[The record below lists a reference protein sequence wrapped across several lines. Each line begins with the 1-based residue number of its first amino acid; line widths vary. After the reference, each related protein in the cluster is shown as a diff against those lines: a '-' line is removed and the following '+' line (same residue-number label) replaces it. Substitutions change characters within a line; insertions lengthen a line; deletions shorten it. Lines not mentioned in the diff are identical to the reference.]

1 MRIRK
6 KHFIIG
12 GVILVGLLSVF
23 AVLAASGPPPFCKG
37 GFHHGWHGTN
47 IHSRHF
53 GRDLSEH
60 ILERLDYGADQ
71 LGLSDSQR
79 EEYEEVRQRIESH
92 LLEVMERRSAFIQ
105 ELQSE
110 MGREDPDL
118 IRLATRL
125 KERIREMPDFME
137 DHVDLF
143 VELYNILD
151 EDQKTRFVNM
161 IRERMES
168 RSAQ

>member
-1 MRIRK
+1 MKLQK

-12 GVILVGLLSVF
+12 GAILVGLLAGF

-37 GFHHGWHGTN
+37 GFHRSWHGKGF
-47 IHSRHF
+47 HSRQLD
-53 GRDLSEH
+53 RDFSEH

-71 LGLSDSQR
+71 LELSDNQR
-79 EEYEEVRQRIESH
+79 EEYEEVRQRIKDH
-92 LLEVMERRSAFIQ
+92 LREGMEHRRAFIRELRGEMDQ
-105 ELQSE
+105 EH
-110 MGREDPDL
+110 PDL
-118 IRLATRL
+118 ISLATRF
-125 KERIREMPDFME
+125 KERIREMPDFVE

-151 EDQKTRFVNM
+151 EDQKARFVDM

-168 RSAQ
+168 RSVE